1 MKQYFE
7 TKMTFP
13 FNTGAEITVY
23 CKATSE
29 DEETWDVAIVSG
41 EIKQPFI
48 LFQKGVTKQ
57 FMIGSK
63 VIQPSFYVSKH
74 QFVSNLTS

>member
-1 MKQYFE
+1 MIQYFE

-13 FNTGAEITVY
+13 FNSGSETVVY
-23 CKATSE
+23 CKAVKNE
-29 DEETWDVAIVSG
+29 DVWDVAIVSG

-48 LFQKGVTKQ
+48 LLQKGVTDQ

-63 VIQPSFYVSKH
+63 VIQPSFYVARH